1 MNTKMKLILP
11 AALAAAMILSPS
23 AHAATAPAATT
34 TTNAA
39 PANAMTALFGDPA
52 IAKGKGFEI
61 KQSELDE
68 VVTGIKS
75 AAAAHN
81 ENIPAEQMN
90 GIKAQMLNRLI
101 QIQILLQKSTDADK
115 AEGKKKADAQIAALL
130 TRAGSQEA
138 FERQLKAVGM
148 STGELRTKITQE
160 ATATAT
166 LTRELGITIT
176 AAEVQ
181 KYYTNH
187 PADFEQPESAKAQ
200 HILLLTINPSTR
212 APLSDDQIKA
222 KRTQIDDILKKAK
235 AGDDFSKLATQYS
248 EDPGSKD
255 KGGEL
260 PPFSHG
266 DMVPEFEAAA
276 FALQTNSISDVV
288 TTAYGYHIIKL
299 LAKTPAKKL
308 VLTDKVPQTDLTIA
322 DKIKDFLT
330 QQQTQK
336 LAPAFLDGLK
346 KTADV
351 EILNEDLKAAIA
363 ALPAATNAPPETP

>member
-23 AHAATAPAATT
+23 AHAATAPATT

>member
-148 STGELRTKITQE
+148 STDELRTKITQE

-176 AAEVQ
+176 AAVVQ
-181 KYYTNH
+181 EDYANH
-187 PADFEQPESAKAQ
+187 PADVEQPESAKAQ

-346 KTADV
+346 KKADV

>member
-1 MNTKMKLILP
+1 
-11 AALAAAMILSPS
+11 
-23 AHAATAPAATT
+23 
-34 TTNAA
+34 
-39 PANAMTALFGDPA
+39 MTALFGDPA

-148 STGELRTKITQE
+148 STDELRTKITQE

-346 KTADV
+346 KKADV

>member
-260 PPFSHG
+260 PQFSHG

>member
-148 STGELRTKITQE
+148 STDELRTKITQE

-346 KTADV
+346 KKADV

>member
-1 MNTKMKLILP
+1 MNNKMKLIFP

-23 AHAATAPAATT
+23 ANAATAPAPT

-148 STGELRTKITQE
+148 TTDELRTKITQE

-176 AAEVQ
+176 DAEVQ

-351 EILNEDLKAAIA
+351 EILDADLKAAIA
-363 ALPAATNAPPETP
+363 ALPAATNAPAETP